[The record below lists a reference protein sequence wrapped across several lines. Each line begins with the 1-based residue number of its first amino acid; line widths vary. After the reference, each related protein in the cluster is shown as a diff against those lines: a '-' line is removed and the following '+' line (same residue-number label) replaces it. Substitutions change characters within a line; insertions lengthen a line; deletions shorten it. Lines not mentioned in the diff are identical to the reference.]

1 MKQGLLTLL
10 LATLLLPNFVAAQQK
25 TYKIG
30 CNENYYPY
38 ILFDEETGELQGI
51 VIDWWK
57 LWAEKTN
64 SKVEFIPL
72 TIEECIQ
79 QTNSGEIDIVA
90 GMFFSKERSQYLDFS
105 EPLIRMKT
113 VLFLKKDNKPDSL
126 QIIGDSIGVL
136 KDDLAYS
143 FLTEHYPEI
152 KLKVFDKFIDLQS
165 IVKNQEINGF
175 VYDIPNPI
183 RSYREPNP
191 PKGYYVYEVLYD
203 EALRAAVKPGN
214 SEMLAE
220 ILTGVSKISDEELL
234 AVAEQWAFFKK
245 DKRILWYA
253 IAAAMLLGISIAL
266 ILSKIFRDKKKLKML
281 EDYMAKT
288 DWKLIIDK
296 GENDHIEFKSS
307 LRYDYRLHKA
317 NKILEKV
324 IAKTIS
330 AFLNTEG
337 GMLFI
342 GVDDEGKILG
352 LDNDYGCLSK
362 SNRDGFLLSLTNV
375 INVQLGKS
383 VHKFIHINIISI
395 NERDVCIVTVE
406 ESDKP
411 IFMGKNDNEEFY
423 IRASASSQPLGVRE
437 TYKYINSHW
446 KK

>member
-1 MKQGLLTLL
+1 MNRIAFVLL
-10 LATLLLPNFVAAQQK
+10 LIVLFPLVLNAENK
-25 TYKIG
+25 TYKIA
-30 CNENYYPY
+30 CNENYFPY
-38 ILFDEETGELQGI
+38 ISFDEETGELNGI
-51 VIDWWK
+51 IIEWWK

-64 SKVEFIPL
+64 SNIEFVPL
-72 TIEECIQ
+72 SIAESIQ
-79 QTNSGEIDIVA
+79 KTNSGEMDAVA
-90 GMFFSKERSQYLDFS
+90 GLFFSEERSEDLDFS
-105 EPLIRMKT
+105 EPLIRMQT
-113 VLFLKKDNKPDSL
+113 VLFLAKSIKPNSIE
-126 QIIGDSIGVL
+126 QIEDTIGVL
-136 KDDLAYS
+136 RDDLAYNYMVKN
-143 FLTEHYPEI
+143 YPGVQ
-152 KLKVFDKFIDLQS
+152 LKVFDEFVDLQEKVRERA
-165 IVKNQEINGF
+165 IAGF

-183 RSYREPNP
+183 RNYKQVPP
-191 PKGYYVYEVLYD
+191 PKGYYSFKKLYA
-203 EALRAAVKPGN
+203 EPLRAAVQPGN
-214 SEMLAE
+214 SEMLSQ
-220 ILTGVSKISDEELL
+220 ILAGVSKISDEELIEI
-234 AVAEQWAFFKK
+234 AEQWKFFKK
-245 DKRILWYA
+245 DRSLMWYVIA
-253 IAAAMLLGISIAL
+253 IAMLVGISIAL
-266 ILSKIFRDKKKLKML
+266 ILSKIFRDRKKMKML

-307 LRYDYRLHKA
+307 LRYDYRLKKS

-342 GVDDEGKILG
+342 GVDDDGNILG
-352 LDNDYGCLSK
+352 LDNDYDCLSK
-362 SNRDGFLLSLTNV
+362 NNRDGFLLSLTNI

-395 NERDVCIVTVE
+395 NDKDVCIVTVE

-411 IFMGKNDNEEFY
+411 VFMGKNDNEEFY